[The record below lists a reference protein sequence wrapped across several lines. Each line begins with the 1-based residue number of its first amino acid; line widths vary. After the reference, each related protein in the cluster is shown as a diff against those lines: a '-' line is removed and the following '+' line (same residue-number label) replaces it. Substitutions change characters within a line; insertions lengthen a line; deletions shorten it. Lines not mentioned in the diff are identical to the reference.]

1 MVRNDR
7 PLIQSLKILLTVVLT
22 CGISFQLIDLDLL
35 INTTLDELKIPES
48 EFTNVFVH
56 NPSDRL
62 QSVPQQQGKTLEQIY
77 QFKDN
82 TLSSSIYRIQK
93 QRVKITPA
101 LSFQSE
107 AMGCVLEALP
117 PLTRRSRNTCATVQS
132 TATRNRFNRF
142 SLN

>member
-7 PLIQSLKILLTVVLT
+7 PLMQSLKILLTVVLT
-22 CGISFQLIDLDLL
+22 CGISFRLIDLDLL
-35 INTTLDELKIPES
+35 TNATLDELKIPEN
-48 EFTNVFVH
+48 EFTDVFVH

-62 QSVPQQQGKTLEQIY
+62 QSVPQQQDKTLY

-82 TLSSSIYRIQK
+82 TLDISLYQTQK
-93 QRVKITPA
+93 QRVKITPT

-107 AMGCVLEALP
+107 APECVLEALP

-132 TATRNRFNRF
+132 NATRHRFNRF

>member
-7 PLIQSLKILLTVVLT
+7 PLMQSLKILLTVVLT
-22 CGISFQLIDLDLL
+22 CGISFRLIDLDLL
-35 INTTLDELKIPES
+35 TNATLDELKIPEN
-48 EFTNVFVH
+48 EFTDVFVH

-62 QSVPQQQGKTLEQIY
+62 QSVPQQQDKTLY

-82 TLSSSIYRIQK
+82 TLDISLYQTQK
-93 QRVKITPA
+93 QRVKITPT

-107 AMGCVLEALP
+107 ALECVLEALP

-132 TATRNRFNRF
+132 NATRHRFNRF